1 MPTVVITPEVLFGQQ
16 GPHTDMLRGA
26 GFEVRF
32 PHRGG
37 MTEEAET
44 IEALRGAAATLAGGE
59 PYTERVLAELPDLRV
74 ISRWGVGVD
83 RVDLDAVTRRGV
95 AVAITPS
102 SNHEAVAEHTLAL
115 LLALARSLAKNNREI
130 RQGIW
135 TKVPLLP
142 LRGRTLGL
150 IGLGRIGQSVA
161 VRAAQFR
168 LRVIAYDPAPNV
180 AFAQTQGIE
189 LIDLDTLLSRSDYV
203 SLHLPLSPSTSGL
216 INRETLSRMKP
227 GSFLVNTAR
236 GGLVVEEDLFAALQS
251 GHLAGAGLDVFV
263 QEPPSLSNPLLSL
276 ENVLVTSHM
285 AGVDVQ
291 SSLDMAVEA
300 AQSIIDL
307 CQGRWPHHKVINAS
321 IQPGWQWA
329 KV

>member
-1 MPTVVITPEVLFGQQ
+1 MPIVVITPEVLFQQ
-16 GPHTDMLRGA
+16 KGPHIDMLRQS

-32 PHRGG
+32 PRRGG

-44 IEALRGAAATLAGGE
+44 IEALEGAAATIAGSE
-59 PYTERVLAELPDLRV
+59 PYTEQVLTALPNLRV

-83 RVDLDAVTRRGV
+83 CIDFDAVTRHGV
-95 AVAITPS
+95 AVAITPG
-102 SNHEAVAEHTLAL
+102 SNHEAVAEHTMAL
-115 LLALARSLAKNNREI
+115 LLALTRSLARQNREI

-135 TKVPLLP
+135 TKVPLQP

-168 LRVIAYDPAPNV
+168 LRVIAYDPAPDLT
-180 AFAQTQGIE
+180 FTQTHGIE
-189 LIDLDTLLSRSDYV
+189 LVDLDTLLSRADYV
-203 SLHLPLSPSTSGL
+203 SLHLPLSPSTNGL
-216 INRETLSRMKP
+216 INRETLLRMKP
-227 GSFLVNTAR
+227 RSFLVNTAR
-236 GGLVVEEDLFAALQS
+236 GGLVVEGDLLAALQS
-251 GHLAGAGLDVFV
+251 GHLAGAGLDVFA
-263 QEPPSLSNPLLSL
+263 QEPPSAANPLLAL

-291 SSLDMAVEA
+291 SSTDMAVQA

-307 CQGRWPHHKVINAS
+307 HQGRWPQDTVINS
-321 IQPGWQWA
+321 GVKPGWRWETA
-329 KV
+329 